1 MKRWLSVSLA
11 VWLILSIFCGPLA
24 ISADTE
30 DSGGF
35 TARRMPLPLNNDKAA
50 AGTVI
55 LSNSAGVEQ
64 GNLTYHDGR
73 SSQTA
78 GDGSGWQ
85 LVTYNRALHTANSPV
100 RMLVT
105 SNPTGLTSN
114 LYALDA
120 TTEQTAENANRAT
133 SFSYYFNHTQN
144 AVPLAGGEGIM
155 FYVDMPADAAGKMVH
170 NQLSLWFVV
179 QRGSSAFWYGLGD
192 SSRRS
197 YALDAAGNLYDL
209 APDGNRC
216 LTMPSNRFR
225 GYVYIPFAS
234 LTNAGGSPYT
244 PEAGDKLYQ
253 IQMQV
258 RDFGGA
264 SGPLRQGS
272 CMITTGSPLYA
283 PRPTLV
289 LFEGESAR
297 ELFTGQPPSP
307 PDTVQGFTARS
318 IPVPLHNDK
327 AAAGAVILSKNTGV
341 ETAGITYRATAAAGS
356 WSPTTACCGPTN
368 RRCI

>member
-1 MKRWLSVSLA
+1 
-11 VWLILSIFCGPLA
+11 
-24 ISADTE
+24 
-30 DSGGF
+30 
-35 TARRMPLPLNNDKAA
+35 MPLPLNNDKAA

-155 FYVDMPADAAGKMVH
+155 FYVDMPADAAGKTVH

-179 QRGSSAFWYGLGD
+179 QRGSSASWYGLGD
-192 SSRRS
+192 SRRRS

-234 LTNAGGSPYT
+234 LTNA
-244 PEAGDKLYQ
+244 A
-253 IQMQV
+253 
-258 RDFGGA
+258 
-264 SGPLRQGS
+264 
-272 CMITTGSPLYA
+272 
-283 PRPTLV
+283 
-289 LFEGESAR
+289 
-297 ELFTGQPPSP
+297 
-307 PDTVQGFTARS
+307 ARS
-318 IPVPLHNDK
+318 TRQRRETSCTK
-327 AAAGAVILSKNTGV
+327 SKC
-341 ETAGITYRATAAAGS
+341 R
-356 WSPTTACCGPTN
+356 
-368 RRCI
+368 